1 MDALIE
7 PKDYIALSYH
17 AIHIVEV
24 LHCSLLQPLMRGGK
38 LFAVWH
44 SEYTRLRDNRGISNN
59 IVSNNKE
66 WSTEAAY

>member
-7 PKDYIALSYH
+7 PKDYIALYFS
-17 AIHIVEV
+17 
-24 LHCSLLQPLMRGGK
+24 LQPLMGGGK

-44 SEYTRLRDNRGISNN
+44 SEYTRLRDNRGIWNN
-59 IVSNNKE
+59 NCVKTDKE